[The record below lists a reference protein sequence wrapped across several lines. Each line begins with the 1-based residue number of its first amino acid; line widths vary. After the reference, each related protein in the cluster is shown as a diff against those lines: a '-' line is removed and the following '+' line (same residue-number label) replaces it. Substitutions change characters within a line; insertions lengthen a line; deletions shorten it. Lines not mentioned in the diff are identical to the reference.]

1 MEKLSRAQIWA
12 TLSKVSSKDFSTKK
26 FGEITY
32 VDWMSTHAVMM
43 SKFPEYRWEFLLNAD
58 DRPAFYYPDST
69 AEVRC
74 KITIGE
80 HETLTTL
87 PVYGSRNKPIQNPNA
102 DDVNTAKQR
111 CRCKALAEFGLFQ
124 DLWSG
129 MEFDGETDSE
139 AVATQASTDDQT
151 PTAATKTADDI
162 WSDNQATMMK
172 AVDGGEAKKL
182 YRKFENS
189 LKNLGIKDS
198 NDNRLDQYLKA
209 LKAKAQAAK
218 KAQA

>member
-12 TLSKVSSKDFSTKK
+12 TLSTVSSKDFSTRK
-26 FGEITY
+26 FGNITY

-43 SKFPEYRWEFLLNAD
+43 SKFPEYKWEFLLND
-58 DRPAFYYPDST
+58 DGRPTHYYPDST

-87 PVYGSRNKPIQNPNA
+87 PVYGVKNKPIQNPNA
-102 DDVNTAKQR
+102 DEINTAKQR
-111 CRCKALAEFGLFQ
+111 CRCKALAELGLFQ
-124 DLWSG
+124 ELWSG
-129 MEFDGETDSE
+129 MEFADDEEVE
-139 AVATQASTDDQT
+139 APTPTEITAEQT

-162 WSDNQATMMK
+162 WKDAEASLMK
-172 AVDGGEAKKL
+172 AKTSVQAKAL
-182 YRKFENS
+182 YGKFEKA

-198 NDNRLDQYLKA
+198 DNERFPKYLNA
-209 LKAKAQAAK
+209 LKAKAAK